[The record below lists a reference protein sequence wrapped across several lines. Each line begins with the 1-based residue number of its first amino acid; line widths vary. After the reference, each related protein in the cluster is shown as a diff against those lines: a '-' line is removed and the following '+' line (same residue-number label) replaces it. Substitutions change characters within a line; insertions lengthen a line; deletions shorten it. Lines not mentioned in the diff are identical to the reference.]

1 MKNVP
6 DGPFFNRQFCVG
18 APQNCYDRSRKITY
32 AIFRRG
38 RSKKRSDMEVKMT
51 SNLLQSIGLGG
62 LDIAYVLIGMLV
74 MIIILLI
81 LILIQFS
88 KLNKL
93 QKKYAKFMKG
103 KDAKSLEQEIEGLY
117 DDNDYIKKEAEK
129 NRKDIKDIQKRME
142 YCYQKLGVVKYDAFS
157 QMGGQLSFCLALL
170 NEKDD
175 GFILNSVQSSEGCYT
190 YTKEVKKGE
199 CAITLGEEEK
209 KALDQAMGY

>member
-1 MKNVP
+1 
-6 DGPFFNRQFCVG
+6 
-18 APQNCYDRSRKITY
+18 
-32 AIFRRG
+32 
-38 RSKKRSDMEVKMT
+38 MT

-74 MIIILLI
+74 LIIILLV
-81 LILIQFS
+81 LIIIQFS

-117 DDNDYIKKEAEK
+117 DDNDYIKQEAEK

-142 YCYQKLGVVKYDAFS
+142 YCYQKLGIVKYDAFS
-157 QMGGQLSFCLALL
+157 QMGGQLSFCLAVL
-170 NEKDD
+170 NGKDD

-209 KALDQAMGY
+209 KALDQAIGY

>member
-1 MKNVP
+1 
-6 DGPFFNRQFCVG
+6 
-18 APQNCYDRSRKITY
+18 
-32 AIFRRG
+32 
-38 RSKKRSDMEVKMT
+38 MT

-62 LDIAYVLIGMLV
+62 LDIAYVLIGMIVL
-74 MIIILLI
+74 IIILLV
-81 LILIQFS
+81 LIIIQFS

-117 DDNDYIKKEAEK
+117 DDNDYIKQEAEK

-142 YCYQKLGVVKYDAFS
+142 YCYQKLGIVKYDAFS

-209 KALDQAMGY
+209 KALDQAIGY

>member
-1 MKNVP
+1 
-6 DGPFFNRQFCVG
+6 
-18 APQNCYDRSRKITY
+18 
-32 AIFRRG
+32 
-38 RSKKRSDMEVKMT
+38 MT

-117 DDNDYIKKEAEK
+117 DDNDYIKQEAEK
-129 NRKDIKDIQKRME
+129 NRKDIKDIQKKLE
-142 YCYQKLGVVKYDAFS
+142 YCYQKLGIVKYDAFS

-209 KALDQAMGY
+209 KALDQAIGY

>member
-1 MKNVP
+1 
-6 DGPFFNRQFCVG
+6 
-18 APQNCYDRSRKITY
+18 
-32 AIFRRG
+32 
-38 RSKKRSDMEVKMT
+38 MT

-74 MIIILLI
+74 LI
-81 LILIQFS
+81 LVLLVLVIIQFS
-88 KLNKL
+88 RLSKL
-93 QKKYAKFMKG
+93 QKRYVKFMKG
-103 KDAKSLEQEIEGLY
+103 EEGKSLEQNIAGLY
-117 DDNDYIKKEAEK
+117 DDNEYIKQEAEK
-129 NRKDIKDIQKRME
+129 NRKDIKEIQKRME

>member
-1 MKNVP
+1 
-6 DGPFFNRQFCVG
+6 
-18 APQNCYDRSRKITY
+18 
-32 AIFRRG
+32 
-38 RSKKRSDMEVKMT
+38 MT

-62 LDIAYVLIGMLV
+62 LDIAYILIGMLV
-74 MIIILLI
+74 LIIILLI
-81 LILIQFS
+81 LIIIQFS

-142 YCYQKLGVVKYDAFS
+142 YCYQKLGIVKYDAFS

-209 KALDQAMGY
+209 KARDQAMGY

>member
-1 MKNVP
+1 
-6 DGPFFNRQFCVG
+6 
-18 APQNCYDRSRKITY
+18 
-32 AIFRRG
+32 
-38 RSKKRSDMEVKMT
+38 MT

-74 MIIILLI
+74 LIIILLI
-81 LILIQFS
+81 LIIIQFS

-117 DDNDYIKKEAEK
+117 DDNDYIKQEAEK

-142 YCYQKLGVVKYDAFS
+142 YCYQKLGIVKYDAFS

-209 KALDQAMGY
+209 KALDQAIGY

>member
-1 MKNVP
+1 
-6 DGPFFNRQFCVG
+6 
-18 APQNCYDRSRKITY
+18 
-32 AIFRRG
+32 
-38 RSKKRSDMEVKMT
+38 MT

-74 MIIILLI
+74 LILVLLI
-81 LILIQFS
+81 LVIIQFS
-88 KLNKL
+88 RLNKL
-93 QKKYAKFMKG
+93 QKRYIKFMKG
-103 KDAKSLEQEIEGLY
+103 KDAKSLEQDIAGLY
-117 DDNDYIKKEAEK
+117 DENEHIRQESER
-129 NRKDIKDIQKRME
+129 NRKDIKEIQKRME
-142 YCYQKLGVVKYDAFS
+142 YCYQKLGIVKYDAFS

>member
-1 MKNVP
+1 
-6 DGPFFNRQFCVG
+6 
-18 APQNCYDRSRKITY
+18 
-32 AIFRRG
+32 
-38 RSKKRSDMEVKMT
+38 MT

-88 KLNKL
+88 K

-117 DDNDYIKKEAEK
+117 DDNDYIKQEAEK

>member
-1 MKNVP
+1 
-6 DGPFFNRQFCVG
+6 
-18 APQNCYDRSRKITY
+18 
-32 AIFRRG
+32 
-38 RSKKRSDMEVKMT
+38 MT

-74 MIIILLI
+74 LI
-81 LILIQFS
+81 LVLLVLVIIQFS
-88 KLNKL
+88 RLNKL
-93 QKKYAKFMKG
+93 QKRYIKFMKG
-103 KDAKSLEQEIEGLY
+103 KDAKSLEQDIAGLY
-117 DDNDYIKKEAEK
+117 DENEHIRQESER
-129 NRKDIKDIQKRME
+129 NRKDIKEIQKRME
-142 YCYQKLGVVKYDAFS
+142 YCYQKLGIVKYDAFS

>member
-1 MKNVP
+1 
-6 DGPFFNRQFCVG
+6 
-18 APQNCYDRSRKITY
+18 
-32 AIFRRG
+32 
-38 RSKKRSDMEVKMT
+38 MT

-74 MIIILLI
+74 LIIILLV
-81 LILIQFS
+81 LIIIQFS

-117 DDNDYIKKEAEK
+117 DDNDYIKQEAEK

-142 YCYQKLGVVKYDAFS
+142 YCYQKLGIVKYDAFS
-157 QMGGQLSFCLALL
+157 QMDGQLSFCLALL

>member
-1 MKNVP
+1 
-6 DGPFFNRQFCVG
+6 
-18 APQNCYDRSRKITY
+18 
-32 AIFRRG
+32 
-38 RSKKRSDMEVKMT
+38 MT

-74 MIIILLI
+74 LIIILLV
-81 LILIQFS
+81 LIIIQFS

-117 DDNDYIKKEAEK
+117 DDNDYIKQEAEK

-142 YCYQKLGVVKYDAFS
+142 YCYQKLGIVKYDAFS

-209 KALDQAMGY
+209 KALDQAIGY

>member
-1 MKNVP
+1 
-6 DGPFFNRQFCVG
+6 
-18 APQNCYDRSRKITY
+18 
-32 AIFRRG
+32 
-38 RSKKRSDMEVKMT
+38 MT

-74 MIIILLI
+74 LIIVLLV
-81 LILIQFS
+81 LMVIQFS
-88 KLNKL
+88 RLNKL
-93 QKKYAKFMKG
+93 QKKYMKFMKG
-103 KDAKSLEQEIEGLY
+103 KDAKSLEQDIEGLY
-117 DDNDYIKKEAEK
+117 DDNDYIKQEAEK
-129 NRKDIKDIQKRME
+129 NRKDIREIQKRME

>member
-1 MKNVP
+1 M
-6 DGPFFNRQFCVG
+6 
-18 APQNCYDRSRKITY
+18 S
-32 AIFRRG
+32 
-38 RSKKRSDMEVKMT
+38 

-62 LDIAYVLIGMLV
+62 LDIAYVLIGMIV
-74 MIIILLI
+74 VI
-81 LILIQFS
+81 LILLVLIIVQFS

-103 KDAKSLEQEIEGLY
+103 KEAKSLDQEIEGLY

-129 NRKDIKDIQKRME
+129 NRKNIKDIQKKME
-142 YCYQKLGVVKYDAFS
+142 YCYQKLGIVKYDAFS

>member
-1 MKNVP
+1 
-6 DGPFFNRQFCVG
+6 
-18 APQNCYDRSRKITY
+18 
-32 AIFRRG
+32 
-38 RSKKRSDMEVKMT
+38 MT

-74 MIIILLI
+74 LILVLLI
-81 LILIQFS
+81 LVIIQFS
-88 KLNKL
+88 RLNKL
-93 QKKYAKFMKG
+93 QKRYIKFMKG
-103 KDAKSLEQEIEGLY
+103 KDAKSLEQDIAGLY
-117 DDNDYIKKEAEK
+117 DENEHIRQESER
-129 NRKDIKDIQKRME
+129 NRKDIKEIQKRME

>member
-1 MKNVP
+1 
-6 DGPFFNRQFCVG
+6 
-18 APQNCYDRSRKITY
+18 
-32 AIFRRG
+32 
-38 RSKKRSDMEVKMT
+38 MT

-62 LDIAYVLIGMLV
+62 LDIAYVLIGML
-74 MIIILLI
+74 ILI
-81 LILIQFS
+81 LILLVLVIIQFS
-88 KLNKL
+88 RLNKL

-117 DDNDYIKKEAEK
+117 DDNNFIKEEAEK
-129 NRKDIKDIQKRME
+129 NRKNIKDIQKRME
-142 YCYQKLGVVKYDAFS
+142 YCYQKLGIVKYDAFS

-209 KALDQAMGY
+209 QALDQAIGY

>member
-1 MKNVP
+1 
-6 DGPFFNRQFCVG
+6 
-18 APQNCYDRSRKITY
+18 
-32 AIFRRG
+32 
-38 RSKKRSDMEVKMT
+38 MT
-51 SNLLQSIGLGG
+51 RNLLQSIGLGG

-74 MIIILLI
+74 LIIVLLV
-81 LILIQFS
+81 LMVIQFS
-88 KLNKL
+88 RLNKL
-93 QKKYAKFMKG
+93 QKKYMKFMKG
-103 KDAKSLEQEIEGLY
+103 KDAKSLEQDIEGLY
-117 DDNDYIKKEAEK
+117 DDNDYIKQEAEK
-129 NRKDIKDIQKRME
+129 NRKDIREIQKRME

>member
-1 MKNVP
+1 
-6 DGPFFNRQFCVG
+6 
-18 APQNCYDRSRKITY
+18 
-32 AIFRRG
+32 
-38 RSKKRSDMEVKMT
+38 MT

-74 MIIILLI
+74 LIIILLV
-81 LILIQFS
+81 LIIVQFS

-103 KDAKSLEQEIEGLY
+103 KDAKSLEKAIEGLY
-117 DDNDYIKKEAEK
+117 DDNDHIKQEAEK
-129 NRKDIKDIQKRME
+129 NRKDIKDIQKKLE
-142 YCYQKLGVVKYDAFS
+142 YCYQKLGIVKYDAFS

-209 KALDQAMGY
+209 KALDQAIGY

>member
-1 MKNVP
+1 
-6 DGPFFNRQFCVG
+6 
-18 APQNCYDRSRKITY
+18 
-32 AIFRRG
+32 
-38 RSKKRSDMEVKMT
+38 MT

-74 MIIILLI
+74 LILVLLI
-81 LILIQFS
+81 LVIIQFS
-88 KLNKL
+88 RLNKL
-93 QKKYAKFMKG
+93 QKRYIKFMKG
-103 KDAKSLEQEIEGLY
+103 KDAKSLEQGIAGLY
-117 DDNDYIKKEAEK
+117 DENEHIRQESER
-129 NRKDIKDIQKRME
+129 NRKDIKEIQKRME
-142 YCYQKLGVVKYDAFS
+142 YCYQKLGIVKYDAFS